1 MTSLSSK
8 ANAFHKGRDEP
19 ANLKYTTMM
28 KKEFIDHAT
37 VDHETVAQIVGVE
50 RGEPRYARPIP
61 PASVAAFFGVEDPNV
76 EDPTAQ
82 PADQQAAG
90 GDMDQTQDEAISAFY
105 GIEEKPKGLML
116 GQPIPGYSG
125 VNRRVEADNVF
136 GMTYAEACK
145 RAKDSLAR
153 IQQEKGETLKMTSTF
168 VPK

>member
-1 MTSLSSK
+1 M
-8 ANAFHKGRDEP
+8 H
-19 ANLKYTTMM
+19 
-28 KKEFIDHAT
+28 
-37 VDHETVAQIVGVE
+37 
-50 RGEPRYARPIP
+50 
-61 PASVAAFFGVEDPNV
+61 AFFGCEDPQVN
-76 EDPTAQ
+76 DPTRE
-82 PADQQAAG
+82 QAAAQDDG
-90 GDMDQTQDEAISAFY
+90 ANQDQTESEAVHAFY

-168 VPK
+168 QPK